1 MRKARI
7 KSIVPVENEPL
18 SALTLEITENGIKN
32 KKRLIEK
39 RKAWHK
45 EHYKPRL
52 FKRRTPEELKEYRKK
67 YYQEHKEYYKQKN
80 KEYYE
85 KHKNDETFRER
96 HNEATKKY
104 LQKRR
109 EKGEKWWIKEKN

>member
-1 MRKARI
+1 MVCKI
-7 KSIVPVENEPL
+7 CKKKYKNSKSKWCSRACYYKSYYE
-18 SALTLEITENGIKN
+18 KN

-45 EHYKPRL
+45 EHYKPRP

-80 KEYYE
+80 NTDFVLFSILLFFIVFFNIF
-85 KHKNDETFRER
+85 HHFFVS
-96 HNEATKKY
+96 
-104 LQKRR
+104 KRCFLFNNLLR
-109 EKGEKWWIKEKN
+109 TSG